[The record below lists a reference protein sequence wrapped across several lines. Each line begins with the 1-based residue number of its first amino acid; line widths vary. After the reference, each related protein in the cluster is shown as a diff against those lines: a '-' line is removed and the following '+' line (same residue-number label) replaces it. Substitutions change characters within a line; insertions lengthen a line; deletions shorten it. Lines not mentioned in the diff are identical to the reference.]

1 MKDLYVSF
9 TLGLIRGDIVPY
21 TDARMLY
28 MVLVSLAAKN
38 GTGVVRGVK
47 RSKLRELTGYSK
59 DRISKCVGILRRSG
73 LVSTKKIGGGRL
85 EYSFPLGFA
94 PDRVPKGIEITSKT
108 LVSVNIN
115 TSIVLNKK
123 LLPTARLLQ
132 VVLHSFPAKNKCI
145 TMGME
150 ALQGYLLLSRR
161 SICRYLFTLK
171 RTNNIR
177 VKRRKYDYNQYF
189 IKFRGYG
196 ITDVGC
202 FGETNKNRNKNKNIL
217 NVTRPIKKRRPPSYD
232 DVPFQYLMDAVLER
246 LD

>member
-1 MKDLYVSF
+1 MKDPYVGF
-9 TLGLIRGDIVPY
+9 ALGLIRGDIVPY
-21 TDARMLY
+21 TDARMVY
-28 MVLVSLAAKN
+28 MVLVSLAVRNK
-38 GTGVVRGVK
+38 TDVVRGVK

-59 DRISKCVGILRRSG
+59 DRISKCVGILRRIG

-94 PDRVPKGIEITSKT
+94 PNRVPMGIEITSKT

-150 ALQGYLLLSRR
+150 ALQRYLLLSRR

-177 VKRRKYDYNQYF
+177 VKRRKYDYSQYF

-196 ITDVGC
+196 VSDVGQSC
-202 FGETNKNRNKNKNIL
+202 ETNKNFNKNKRI
-217 NVTRPIKKRRPPSYD
+217 THIAPPIKKRRPPSYD
-232 DVPFQYLMDAVLER
+232 DVPYQYHMDAVLER